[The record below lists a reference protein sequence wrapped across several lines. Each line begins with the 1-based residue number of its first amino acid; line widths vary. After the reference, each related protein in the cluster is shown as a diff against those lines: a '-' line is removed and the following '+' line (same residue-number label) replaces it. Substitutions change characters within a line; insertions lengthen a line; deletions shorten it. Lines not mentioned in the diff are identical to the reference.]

1 MDLLFKRY
9 ASPFLLFDE
18 LIVNGQSFEF
28 IQDMLKEIQEESIYK
43 LWLYKGFDKDYS
55 EFKEMVR
62 PKEHKG
68 INIDSEGAIQSSLNV
83 MNELKPQ

>member
-43 LWLYKGFDKDYS
+43 LWLYKGFDKDY
-55 EFKEMVR
+55 
-62 PKEHKG
+62 
-68 INIDSEGAIQSSLNV
+68 
-83 MNELKPQ
+83 